1 MNHPVYVESQFS
13 SVIWVALPVVSAA
26 GFLLHFNLRDHA
38 QRDAAIA
45 IIVLVNI
52 IALALLGK
60 LTISIDAT
68 HLRWRFGFL
77 GWPAWS
83 VALADISAAEET
95 RSRCIE
101 GWGIKYTKQG
111 MLYNAYGTA
120 AVRIHRRNG
129 KSFRLGCSDPRRLL
143 NYLEPRMT
151 LAAGR

>member
-13 SVIWVALPVVSAA
+13 SVIWVVLPVVSISV
-26 GFLLHFNLRDHA
+26 FLHRFNLRDPA

-45 IIVLVNI
+45 IIALMNVV
-52 IALALLGK
+52 ALALLGK

-68 HLRWRFGFL
+68 HLRWRFGFV

-95 RSRCIE
+95 RSRWLE

-120 AVRIHRRNG
+120 AVRIHRVNG
-129 KSFRLGCSDPRRLL
+129 KSFRLGCSDPKRLL
-143 NYLEPRMT
+143 SFLTPRIT
-151 LAAGR
+151 LPAGR